1 MEDSDGVM
9 RHAISRFPSGIKKA
23 LYPFELELALMKVL
37 LDRIHGFCLK
47 AISCIPASCLRSRHH
62 RGLLKAGHCY
72 GQFDP
77 VTNTFSTPSGM
88 TTYSPPHQ
96 EFEVDMIYDEALTR
110 TERGSL
116 YGLITF
122 VTKLVPAL
130 STYDAIRY
138 LLLDNVALDR
148 VTSRA
153 EEGGYQIS
161 SDRHDAYKV
170 AARAANHPN
179 PTALATFALGS
190 MEHGSKLKSL
200 LENNRTLSP
209 DEVKI
214 ISTYLPQYPCSK
226 PGLVQKLTKHASQ
239 IVSAKRKDFEADQS
253 SICSCAQAA
262 LRKHAQDTA
271 SSSYVFLFL
280 CCSCIL

>member
-1 MEDSDGVM
+1 
-9 RHAISRFPSGIKKA
+9 
-23 LYPFELELALMKVL
+23 
-37 LDRIHGFCLK
+37 
-47 AISCIPASCLRSRHH
+47 
-62 RGLLKAGHCY
+62 
-72 GQFDP
+72 
-77 VTNTFSTPSGM
+77 
-88 TTYSPPHQ
+88 
-96 EFEVDMIYDEALTR
+96 MIYDEALTR
-110 TERGSL
+110 TECRSL

-130 STYDAIRY
+130 STYDATRY
-138 LLLDNVALDR
+138 LLLDNVAPDR

-153 EEGGYQIS
+153 EEDGYQIS
-161 SDRHDAYKV
+161 RDRHDAYKV

-179 PTALATFALGS
+179 PTTLATFALGS

-209 DEVKI
+209 DNVKI

-239 IVSAKRKDFEADQS
+239 IVSAKRKDFEAHQS